1 MDTDIT
7 TIKKQIFIKKYIFSF
22 FPPLVFILSF
32 HVQYIK
38 SYDSSITPIN
48 SKILFKSLV
57 SVYFKVIV

>member
-7 TIKKQIFIKKYIFSF
+7 TIKKQIFIKNIFF
-22 FPPLVFILSF
+22 LPPLVFILSF

>member
-7 TIKKQIFIKKYIFSF
+7 TIKKQIFIKNIFFSF
-22 FPPLVFILSF
+22 LPPLVFILLF